1 MLRTRMLVVVLLV
14 AVLSA
19 GASASFDGF
28 AVVYG
33 SEAEKEPLL
42 VSWEAPILEVDGLKF
57 KDLNKNGELDGYE
70 DWRLSPQER
79 AADLLAQ
86 MALEEKL
93 AQMIHLTLYS
103 PQDKWFAESN
113 VGFALA
119 YSYLSAGRREAAEEA
134 NRLQKLSESS
144 KWGIP
149 LVISMD
155 SIMGASWVKGATLY
169 PDQIG
174 LGATWDPEL
183 VRKLNDMQRQE
194 MLALGIRMSMS
205 PSADLA
211 TEPRWGRF
219 QECYGEDVDLAVQM
233 VVAAI
238 QGLQGGSEL
247 TSESILVSVKHF
259 PGSGPQ
265 EGGTDGSPLVFDED
279 SLAMHLKTF
288 QAAIEAGAGS
298 IMPYGYS
305 QVPFLGGDAV
315 ERTAHESAEVMT
327 ELLRKKLGYDGLIQ
341 TDWGL
346 KHLDAALAGADILG
360 GSSVREIQRLAA
372 GLSPEMVDEKVG
384 RILEMKF
391 KLGLFENPYVDPDYA
406 AEFVGNEKHLALAY
420 EAAAKSF
427 TLLKHELKTNPLA
440 QGTILVGGSLA
451 DDAEALNSG
460 WKVMDE
466 SATSILQAIK
476 AKAGAEVVTE
486 ADGPEFSSLTSA
498 IVVVGEP
505 ASTHQPPWGVD
516 NLEIPAADMDLLRA
530 LDAAGVPTISI
541 VVLSRPYVLTELV
554 ELSES
559 VLVVYRPGLSMGAV
573 AIADAL
579 AGELPITGRLPVQLP
594 RSMEQVRNQ
603 REDLARDLEDPLFDI
618 GFGLQVSSFCQ

>member
-57 KDLNKNGELDGYE
+57 KDLNKNGELDRYE

-406 AEFVGNEKHLALAY
+406 AAFVGNEKHLALAY